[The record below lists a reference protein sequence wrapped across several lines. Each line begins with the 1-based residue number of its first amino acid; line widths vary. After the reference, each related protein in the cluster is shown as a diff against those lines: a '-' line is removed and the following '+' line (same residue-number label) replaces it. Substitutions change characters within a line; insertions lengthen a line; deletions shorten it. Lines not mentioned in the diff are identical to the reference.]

1 MSLPIEAV
9 KGLVLGA
16 LFILTFTFSMIPLK
30 FVALSTNVTINPERR
45 QRFQQ
50 AVSFLSCF
58 AAGVFLGTCFL
69 DLFPEVKDKMVEVF
83 FVMKIYSTFPIAEFL
98 MIFGFFLILIIEQVS
113 LTVKESQLEESEVT
127 KPLIQKRRKHKKYQ
141 TVNTDHACDENH
153 IHDSFQNSYSSQG
166 SFEGISDRPVSP
178 SASIDRSVSIDRSY
192 SGDDDGIVLDADHS
206 MHIDQ
211 SSHSRIRSI
220 ILVIALSLH
229 SVFEGLAVGLQ
240 PTSQEVIQIFSALV
254 LHKSILAFSLGLNL
268 MQSRFGRGA
277 AIRANLLFSI
287 ASPLGIGV
295 GIAIVDLSESM
306 YSSLANGLLQGI
318 ACGTFLYVT
327 FFEVL
332 PHEFNNSDNRLLKL
346 LFLILGYATIA
357 AIQFIHPETYRPPCY
372 KGPIKP

>member
-1 MSLPIEAV
+1 MLSIEVV
-9 KGLVLGA
+9 KGLVLCA

-30 FVALSTNVTINPERR
+30 FVALSTNEMIDPEKR
-45 QRFQQ
+45 QRFQR

-83 FVMKIYSTFPIAEFL
+83 FVLKIYSTFPIAEFL
-98 MIFGFFLILIIEQVS
+98 MIFGFFLILIIEQIS
-113 LTVKESQLEESEVT
+113 LSVKERHFQETEVK
-127 KPLIQKRRKHKKYQ
+127 KPLIRKRHKHRTYQ
-141 TVNTDHACDENH
+141 SVNTDHTCDENH
-153 IHDSFQNSYSSQG
+153 IHESFQHSYSSQR

-178 SASIDRSVSIDRSY
+178 APSFTNSL
-192 SGDDDGIVLDADHS
+192 SGDDDSVVVDGDHS
-206 MHIDQ
+206 MHVDQ
-211 SSHSRIRSI
+211 SSHSTVRSM

-240 PTSQEVIQIFSALV
+240 PTSGEVLQIFSALV
-254 LHKSILAFSLGLNL
+254 LHKCILAFSLGLNL
-268 MQSRFGRGA
+268 MQSKFGRGA
-277 AIRANLLFSI
+277 TIRANFLFSI
-287 ASPLGIGV
+287 TSPVGIGI
-295 GIAIVDLSESM
+295 GIAIVDMSQSM

-346 LFLILGYATIA
+346 LFLILGYSTIV
-357 AIQFIHPETYRPPCY
+357 AIQFIHPEAYRPPCF
-372 KGPIKP
+372 KSPTKP